1 MKLVIGIWMALTAE
15 MSGKDITAAFANER
29 MEITDGGYKIWS
41 VDIVTDAGQLKFN
54 ESASELDIVGTEG
67 PNKGKTFKCIYK
79 MEGDNMVIC
88 YSRGDRPDKFETNAE
103 NNWVL
108 IKWTRKQ

>member
-1 MKLVIGIWMALTAE
+1 MKIFIGIWIALAAE

-29 MEITDGGYKIWS
+29 MEITDAGYKIWS
-41 VDIVTDAGQLKFN
+41 GNMVTDSGLLTFN
-54 ESASELDIVGTEG
+54 EGAGELDILGTEG

-79 MEGDNMVIC
+79 VDGDNLIIC
-88 YSRGDRPDKFETNAE
+88 YSLGQRPDKFETNAE

-108 IKWTRKQ
+108 IKWTKK